1 MRKLS
6 ELQNIKE
13 SLKSKHQLRV
23 EKMMSLIPQEV
34 PERPKQLDQKTAAL
48 RISLMLSEVLET
60 ARDAG
65 VSVLMYVDREEPI
78 ALVDAVDKQ
87 IWETL
92 EYVADGEFDLVKY
105 VDGCCDTIVTATG
118 SLSAAGIPDDAA
130 LTIVDN
136 NNLQKF
142 GPGSFVDDM
151 GKLNK
156 PPGFVG
162 PEKQLTSLIEDLTR
176 SGQAASADV
185 GSEHKPK
192 CGGSCAKH
200 AT

>member
-1 MRKLS
+1 MSKL
-6 ELQNIKE
+6 EDIKE
-13 SLKSKHQLRV
+13 SLKSKHQQRV
-23 EKMMSLIPQEV
+23 EKMMRLIPQEL
-34 PERPKQLDQKTAAL
+34 PEHPVELDKKTAAL

-65 VSVLMYVDREEPI
+65 VSILLHIDREEPI
-78 ALVDAVDKQ
+78 ALVDAVERQ

-92 EYVADGEFDLVKY
+92 DYVADGEFNLLGF

-118 SLSAAGIPDDAA
+118 SLSAAGVPDEAS
-130 LTIVDN
+130 LCIVDN
-136 NNLQKF
+136 NNLEKF

-162 PEKQLTSLIEDLTR
+162 PEEKLTNLLLDL
-176 SGQAASADV
+176 GP
-185 GSEHKPK
+185 KK
-192 CGGSCAKH
+192 CGGCCAKS
-200 AT
+200 